1 MEKWKNINLA
11 VSIIISSIIL
21 GIFFYSA
28 REQNNTVKVVGYSI
42 SAFEADIVKWRFNIT
57 ETVHTGELPKG
68 YKNLNNKIED
78 LKSIIYDSNLDSLEV
93 LFNPVMINEIYN
105 QTGITQ
111 YKKLTQEVVIT
122 TKSIS
127 KIEDFSTNPSKFIE
141 KNILFEYSK
150 LDYYYTKLDYIKKE
164 LLGKAIVNAKERA
177 TEILSAVGN
186 NVGDLVT
193 ARSGVFQITE
203 PLSTEVAGYGIHS
216 TSTKKKNIK
225 VTVSAEFLID

>member
-1 MEKWKNINLA
+1 MEKWKSNNLA

-28 REQNNTVKVVGYSI
+28 RNQNNTVKIVGYSI
-42 SAFEADIVKWRFNIT
+42 SAFEADIVKWRFNLT
-57 ETVHTGELPKG
+57 ETIHTGELPKG
-68 YKNLNNKIED
+68 YKNLNYKIED
-78 LKSIIYDSNLDSLEV
+78 LKSIIYNSNLDSLEI
-93 LFNPVMINEIYN
+93 LFNPVMINDIYN
-105 QTGITQ
+105 QSGITQ

-122 TKSIS
+122 TKSIY

-150 LDYYYTKLDYIKKE
+150 LDYYYTKLDNIKKE

-186 NVGDLVT
+186 KVGDLVT